1 MDYHWRSQ
9 FHCCRLCEVDYE
21 FVTHLEES
29 STEVNFILK
38 NLKIENLTSIAGQY
52 SWSPAGSDYNRWQT
66 IPRKTTIDIY
76 RHYFADFVLLGYSPD
91 EVEKFV
97 EASSETEEAPN
108 KWLNLQSRKKLE
120 NLASEY
126 LQTNDDYYCS
136 NLELFY

>member
-1 MDYHWRSQ
+1 MHRDNIINSVMDYHWRSQ

-29 STEVNFILK
+29 STEINFILK

-76 RHYFADFVLLGYSPD
+76 RHYFADFVLFGLLILVQNIFPVFRD
-91 EVEKFV
+91 AVIKHKLQIFV
-97 EASSETEEAPN
+97 YF
-108 KWLNLQSRKKLE
+108 LI
-120 NLASEY
+120 
-126 LQTNDDYYCS
+126 
-136 NLELFY
+136 